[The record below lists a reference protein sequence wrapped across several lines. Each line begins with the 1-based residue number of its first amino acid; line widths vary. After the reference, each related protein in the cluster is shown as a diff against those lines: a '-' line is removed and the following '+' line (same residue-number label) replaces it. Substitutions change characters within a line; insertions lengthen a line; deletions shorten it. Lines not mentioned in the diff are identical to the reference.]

1 MNAYDIEIAQLRKVF
16 VQKTTQ
22 SEIVAIN
29 ALDLKITQGE
39 IVAIVGSTGC
49 GKSTLFDLI
58 IGLDSPTS
66 GTLLIGGKSPHADFD
81 AFKGR
86 IATVFQQ
93 DRLLPWRT
101 ALDNVCL
108 PLELLG
114 MPLRE
119 QHERAIKWLDRLGLA
134 EFKNAYPR
142 ELSGGMR
149 QRVAISRAF
158 ALQSGLLLADESFSA
173 LDAVTARELRELF
186 VSLARE
192 SGSTAILITHQ
203 LEEAVAVGQRI
214 IVFGKSAKLLGDV
227 QMSAWQ
233 SSQYGTL
240 YDALRKTIQLGEPFA
255 DIVAQG
261 DLEVAPGA

>member
-1 MNAYDIEIAQLRKVF
+1 MGNAYDIEIAQLRKVF

-22 SEIVAIN
+22 SEIVAID
-29 ALDLKITQGE
+29 ALDLTITQGE
-39 IVAIVGSTGC
+39 IVAIVGPTGC

-66 GTLLIGGKSPHADFD
+66 GTLLIGGSSPSADFE
-81 AFKGR
+81 AFRGR

-114 MPLRE
+114 LPLRE
-119 QHERAIKWLDRLGLA
+119 QHERAIKWLDRLGLGD
-134 EFKNAYPR
+134 FKNAYPR

-158 ALQSGLLLADESFSA
+158 ALQAGLLLADESFSA
-173 LDAVTARELRELF
+173 LDAVTARELRGLF
-186 VSLARE
+186 VALARE

-203 LEEAVAVGQRI
+203 LEEAVEVGERI
-214 IVFGKSAKLLGDV
+214 LVFGKAAQLLGDV
-227 QMSAWQ
+227 QVNAWH
-233 SSQYGTL
+233 SSEYDVL
-240 YDALRKTIQLGEPFA
+240 YDRLRKTIQSGQAFDE
-255 DIVAQG
+255 IVNDKKWQ
-261 DLEVAPGA
+261 